1 MQGMRPQV
9 FQNPVVVIFCHS
21 RAALLE
27 TAIQSFIAAEDS
39 ENWSLVVVQQ
49 LGYQEVDLILQKY
62 SEEIDYLHTFSP
74 ISDHYLANINH
85 SRLTGWEIAFTNFC
99 SSFVIGIEEDTSI
112 AGDLLIFSNFI
123 FRKYGTHPRFRGI
136 NYTSFYSFNQDLLHT
151 YTLRRFGLSG
161 QCGGL
166 PRNTWKKFNLA
177 SLRKLGSEEEWASH
191 IEPLMKTGFTVF
203 PNQSRALDQ
212 GWGGTSNPSST
223 STEDY
228 FIRHKQSWVGSHACQ
243 ENFLRFDLREDIWRN
258 DAILYKPW
266 HNLYFSLR
274 EYKSIQNIYHVLRKI
289 GFPNIKTM
297 IHGSN

>member
-21 RAALLE
+21 RASLLE

-243 ENFLRFDLREDIWRN
+243 ENFIRFDLREEIWRN
-258 DAILYKPW
+258 DAILYNPW
-266 HNLYFSLR
+266 HNLYFSFR
-274 EYKSIQNIYHVLRKI
+274 KYKSIQNIYHLLRKI

>member
-1 MQGMRPQV
+1 MRPQV

-39 ENWSLVVVQQ
+39 ENWFLVVVQQ
-49 LGYQEVDLILQKY
+49 LGYQEVDLMLQKY

-123 FRKYGTHPRFRGI
+123 FRKHGTHPRFRGI

-243 ENFLRFDLREDIWRN
+243 ENFIRFDLREEIWRN
-258 DAILYKPW
+258 DAILYNPL

-274 EYKSIQNIYHVLRKI
+274 KYKSIQNIYHLLRKI